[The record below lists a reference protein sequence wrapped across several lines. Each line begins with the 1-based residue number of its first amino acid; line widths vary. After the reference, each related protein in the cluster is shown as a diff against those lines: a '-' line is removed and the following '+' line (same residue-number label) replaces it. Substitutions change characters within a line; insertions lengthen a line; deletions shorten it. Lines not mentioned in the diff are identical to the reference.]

1 MSVMTSQITAIWI
14 VSSTRCSDYQR
25 RKHQGSKL
33 QSICDENHRW
43 WMDSHPQKPVMW
55 KPFPCFCFLGEFKP
69 WFIPCIG
76 HWSVCEMLCYRKQ
89 LGPSDG
95 PSCNG
100 WSVSCVFC
108 ASYLGDSRVA
118 WWPHQMEAFSA
129 LLALCAE
136 NSPVTGE
143 FPSQTPVTQS
153 FGVFFNLGLNKRL
166 RKQTRGWWFETP
178 SCSLWRHCNVSYAY
192 AISCSI
198 RS

>member
-1 MSVMTSQITAIWI
+1 MNVMTSQITAIWI

-43 WMDSHPQKPVMW
+43 WVDSHPKKPVMW

-69 WFIPCIG
+69 WLIPCIG
-76 HWSVCEMLCYRKQ
+76 HWSVCEILCYRKQ

-95 PSCNG
+95 PSYNG

-108 ASYLGDSRVA
+108 ASYLGDSRVVT

-129 LLALCAE
+129 LLAFVRRIPRWPV
-136 NSPVTGE
+136 NSPHTNASDTE
-143 FPSQTPVTQS
+143 LWCF
-153 FGVFFNLGLNKRL
+153 L
-166 RKQTRGWWFETP
+166 RSRPEQA
-178 SCSLWRHCNVSYAY
+178 V
-192 AISCSI
+192 
-198 RS
+198 